1 MRSCGLL
8 GKDTTHE
15 NKIIFDKVQYEG
27 WTSKLI
33 DRQIQL
39 LKSFDIFRRW
49 WVLTIILQKCFIILS
64 ADSIVVSCRNLLDE
78 NSQSYLLKWSR
89 RYRLYIINSKNVDQ
103 EKLVIETYTYSK
115 VSRLGLQNIQLSIY
129 ILKFKKHLNY
139 IIVFAYSIHVHIFE
153 ICLGITV

>member
-1 MRSCGLL
+1 MMFLFFKYILSIQICIPNKYINYFKNSFVWARFWYNGVPWNYLL
-8 GKDTTHE
+8 QL
-15 NKIIFDKVQYEG
+15 KILWVVVRKRHNTQEQDKFWQARVYEG
-27 WTSKLI
+27 WTSKLM

-89 RYRLYIINSKNVDQ
+89 RYRLYIINSK
-103 EKLVIETYTYSK
+103 
-115 VSRLGLQNIQLSIY
+115 
-129 ILKFKKHLNY
+129 
-139 IIVFAYSIHVHIFE
+139 
-153 ICLGITV
+153 